1 VNDLTTKE
9 QHAVRTALRFLRLRF
24 LRLRVGAWG
33 PLAKALRY
41 EWDSLQKVATGKRTV
56 TPALALALR
65 VARVAGIG
73 MDAWTRCLRGSGE
86 GRGDRHGRMDAL
98 LAGQWLSSRVCGMD
112 ALLAGQWLSSRVCP
126 HCGHPP
132 DDFVDEE
139 TDGHRVGSR

>member
-1 VNDLTTKE
+1 
-9 QHAVRTALRFLRLRF
+9 
-24 LRLRVGAWG
+24 
-33 PLAKALRY
+33 
-41 EWDSLQKVATGKRTV
+41 
-56 TPALALALR
+56 
-65 VARVAGIG
+65 
-73 MDAWTRCLRGSGE
+73 MDALLAGQWLSSRVCG
-86 GRGDRHGRMDAL
+86 MDAL